1 MTKLSTLLLAG
12 LALTAAA
19 LPAEAAI
26 YSTSFTGIV
35 TTSTNT
41 TNAVGSTITGS
52 FTYSSDTSQYLN
64 FRIDGFSATQPF
76 TSVAT
81 TSTGGAINPVS
92 AFYAANQSVTQ
103 GTGTTNRTFTLELEA
118 LTNFGTNNAL
128 ALLTTPN
135 LFSQLDTT
143 NIVSNFSY
151 VNSSATGTGTTNL
164 VATLARLSTTVPEAA
179 SLALLAAPVLG
190 MVFRRRR

>member
-1 MTKLSTLLLAG
+1 MTKLSTLLLVG
-12 LALTAAA
+12 LVVTAAA
-19 LPAEAAI
+19 LPAKAAI
-26 YSTSFTGIV
+26 YSTSFTGNV
-35 TTSTNT
+35 TNSTNT

-64 FRIDGFSATQPF
+64 FSIDGFSATQPF
-76 TSVAT
+76 ISVAT
-81 TSTGGAINPVS
+81 TITGGAINPIS

-103 GTGTTNRTFTLELEA
+103 GTGTTNRTFTLDLEA

-135 LFSQLDTT
+135 LFSLLDTT
-143 NIVSNFSY
+143 TIGSDFSY

-164 VATLARLSTTVPEAA
+164 VATLTSLSTTVPEPA